1 MLRRR
6 FLELLAV
13 LPLAAL
19 FGLQTHEE
27 DEYDLQGCTVECAN
41 GVWTCYGPDG
51 TTWISHDVGETW
63 WQYDKTIYVSPLGN
77 DTCDGLTPETAKH
90 TIAAAMQ
97 MIGNRDSIF
106 FCPDGYIE

>member
-1 MLRRR
+1 MTMLRRR

-19 FGLQTHEE
+19 FGLQTH
-27 DEYDLQGCTVECAN
+27 
-41 GVWTCYGPDG
+41 GPDH
-51 TTWISHDVGETW
+51 TTWISHDVDETW